1 MLWHVHVKLA
11 WLPSCGL
18 IGEELDCMDI
28 NDKGRL
34 CLGDSKGPVGK
45 AAPLEGGGT
54 EVRAH
59 LHGHGLVHGYMYVPR
74 HRTIILVDEVHKTVV
89 NRSNSCTCCYLSHT
103 LGTSWS
109 S

>member
-1 MLWHVHVKLA
+1 MQRGVGCRVFGSVQGVLWHVHVKLA
-11 WLPSCGL
+11 WLPLCGP
-18 IGEELDCMDI
+18 IGEELECMDI

-59 LHGHGLVHGYMYVPR
+59 LHGHGLVHGYMYECDAEAS
-74 HRTIILVDEVHKTVV
+74 HHH
-89 NRSNSCTCCYLSHT
+89 SC
-103 LGTSWS
+103 G
-109 S
+109 